1 MVSLFLIHPRTPL
14 DQSRCCVEYG
24 ETLIDGSTELRHSH
38 GIGAKGGK
46 VGKKHMAAIRT
57 W

>member
-1 MVSLFLIHPRTPL
+1 MVSLFLIHPCTPL